1 MPIAKLLGMPEDS
14 KNDLTSS
21 QRDED
26 EQLKII
32 LQHWSNKNNVVEDL
46 SALREALE
54 SLKQEGNLFRHLSL
68 FFFLSFFLSF
78 FFFCCEASRL
88 IQVKYVTSL
97 GCMCPKPASFEIFG
111 CKYVYMYECKYI
123 YHRIWLDFKNGLQ
136 NRGSFVRSQSIQ
148 KENKRAL
155 RTQILN

>member
-32 LQHWSNKNNVVEDL
+32 LQHWSNKNNAVDDL

-68 FFFLSFFLSF
+68 FSFFLSSLVF
-78 FFFCCEASRL
+78 FFLLRSQQTNSGRL
-88 IQVKYVTSL
+88 RDQPGLYV
-97 GCMCPKPASFEIFG
+97 PQASFI
-111 CKYVYMYECKYI
+111 
-123 YHRIWLDFKNGLQ
+123 
-136 NRGSFVRSQSIQ
+136 
-148 KENKRAL
+148 
-155 RTQILN
+155 

>member
-54 SLKQEGNLFRHLSL
+54 SLKQEGILFRHFPL
-68 FFFLSFFLSF
+68 FFFLS
-78 FFFCCEASRL
+78 
-88 IQVKYVTSL
+88 SL
-97 GCMCPKPASFEIFG
+97 VLFAAKPDAFAA
-111 CKYVYMYECKYI
+111 
-123 YHRIWLDFKNGLQ
+123 D
-136 NRGSFVRSQSIQ
+136 
-148 KENKRAL
+148 
-155 RTQILN
+155 

>member
-21 QRDED
+21 QRDEN

-54 SLKQEGNLFRHLSL
+54 SLKQEGKVISP
-68 FFFLSFFLSF
+68 FFSFFLSF
-78 FFFCCEASRL
+78 FFGCEATRLRSRL
-88 IQVKYVTSL
+88 IQVEHVTSL
-97 GCMCPKPASFEIFG
+97 GCMCPKRASFQIIG
-111 CKYVYMYECKYI
+111 CKYVCMNVCMYIVAFASISRTAFEI
-123 YHRIWLDFKNGLQ
+123 EARFAV
-136 NRGSFVRSQSIQ
+136 NRFRKKT
-148 KENKRAL
+148 KEHSEHK
-155 RTQILN
+155 